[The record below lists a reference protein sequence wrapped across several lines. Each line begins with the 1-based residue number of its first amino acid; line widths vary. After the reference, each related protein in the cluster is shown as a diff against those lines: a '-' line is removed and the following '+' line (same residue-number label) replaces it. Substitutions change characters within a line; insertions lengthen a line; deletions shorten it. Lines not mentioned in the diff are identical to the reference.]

1 MAMSIVET
9 KTVSCLV
16 MLAQW
21 WSPAQWCSQ
30 DIWHSVDGTST
41 GKCRASHDVNL
52 PSVTTRSPPDLPPQR
67 TDSSLSLSLSLSI
80 IFARPMVFQRI
91 WQCLTSQCQSLSVHR
106 TGLSGRCSVSL
117 PLSVCAL
124 PSLLSDKYCCLRRR
138 RRSGHHHHHHN
149 HRHRSK
155 RVRVHFAFSC
165 RIWTLKKEGLKRWWL
180 LDTADQGQWESK
192 GQEHVLAG

>member
-67 TDSSLSLSLSLSI
+67 TDSSLSLSRSFLRVRWFFSAFDSVLPVSVSHCRCTALDSLAVALSL
-80 IFARPMVFQRI
+80 
-91 WQCLTSQCQSLSVHR
+91 CLCLSVPYHR
-106 TGLSGRCSVSL
+106 
-117 PLSVCAL
+117 
-124 PSLLSDKYCCLRRR
+124 CCPI
-138 RRSGHHHHHHN
+138 N
-149 HRHRSK
+149 TAA
-155 RVRVHFAFSC
+155 FA
-165 RIWTLKKEGLKRWWL
+165 
-180 LDTADQGQWESK
+180 AAV
-192 GQEHVLAG
+192 VLAIIIIIIIIDTGRSV